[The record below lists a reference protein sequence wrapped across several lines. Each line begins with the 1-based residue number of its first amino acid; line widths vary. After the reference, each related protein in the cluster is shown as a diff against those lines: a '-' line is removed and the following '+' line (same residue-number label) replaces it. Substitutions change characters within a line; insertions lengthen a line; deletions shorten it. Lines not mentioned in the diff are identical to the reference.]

1 MWVREGW
8 RGAREPDAAGRDE
21 SGARRPRRAVVG
33 ADGGLRFTA
42 PAHTAGVESRVT
54 AHSGRVGLASEL
66 TSRGAST
73 TDVMLAGNSKTSRM
87 VAHYICRREGGT
99 RCRCTLPVRTAEV
112 GDAQAVEKR
121 PASAHPVA
129 RSRQRTT
136 ASSLFEVDRGARST
150 AMKSLRAAV
159 SRPPPTRPPQGQKFR
174 GILRGVS
181 RVPPA
186 RARHAEMGQAWRTAG
201 RIEARPCAVLPL
213 SEELHIS
220 DLMQMQLPEGS
231 LNLLLV
237 TRFFVAFRRPI
248 KVEYTIPTICHA
260 SMVRSRQP

>member
-1 MWVREGW
+1 MAW
-8 RGAREPDAAGRDE
+8 RARTGRCGARRVRSPATASCRCRRRWWIAVHGPGAHRRRREPSDRALGTGRAGFGADE
-21 SGARRPRRAVVG
+21 SGRIDHRRDARRQLEDQPHGGALYLPARRRNAVPLH
-33 ADGGLRFTA
+33 ATCKD
-42 PAHTAGVESRVT
+42 
-54 AHSGRVGLASEL
+54 
-66 TSRGAST
+66 SRGRRCT
-73 TDVMLAGNSKTSRM
+73 GRGKTSGLG
-87 VAHYICRREGGT
+87 APG
-99 RCRCTLPVRTAEV
+99 CTQSTAYHGLKLV
-112 GDAQAVEKR
+112 
-121 PASAHPVA
+121 
-129 RSRQRTT
+129 RSRPGSPLDGHEIAQSGSFETT
-136 ASSLFEVDRGARST
+136 PHKA
-150 AMKSLRAAV
+150 
-159 SRPPPTRPPQGQKFR
+159 PQGQKFR

-201 RIEARPCAVLPL
+201 RLEARPCAVLPL

-220 DLMQMQLPEGS
+220 DLMQMQFPEGS